1 MMCTKITYMSVLL
14 ACLAS
19 ATAVFAQTT
28 DPAFPPLKIGEWRAH
43 LPWQYA
49 RSVSQSASK
58 VYFATEWAVMELDKA
73 ERSPRFITKVDGL
86 SDAGIERIRF
96 SAATGT
102 LIIAYTNSNLDLWK
116 AADGS
121 VVNLPFI
128 AKNVNLAGGK
138 KINDIALDGQFAYL
152 AADFGVLKLNLTR
165 EEVVFSTF
173 TPTRT
178 RSVAVYQGNLYIGTA
193 NGLYALPVDDPNP
206 ADFSRWRL
214 VSGGF
219 PAGRPV
225 AALAVSGDALFIG
238 IEKAVYRF
246 DGGNATLVEADGK
259 NNIVYL
265 SAEGP
270 GLMMGFREGFDGR
283 VVYRAA
289 DGALSTVHE
298 PCDARIPFYGIEDG
312 ARKFWFADLTDDF
325 QYFDATTGRCDRLR
339 FNSPYNH
346 QSSEIVVGPDRV
358 FVSTPGFDVNVNP
371 VYSRLGLFIYSK
383 KDKTWQRFN
392 GDSNPELQGG
402 DCDKDF
408 WRVTPHP
415 TEDKFYA
422 GGFVGGLVEAKDGGK
437 TTRCFNQNNSILQ
450 NAGASGSNRTAIAGM
465 TFDEQGNLW
474 ICNYGAGSPIA
485 VLKKDGTLRNFTNSL
500 ASNLLQV
507 VVDRN
512 GLKWFVVGFNGGVL
526 VYDSGKDLDN
536 PADDRYQLLTTSNS
550 KLPSNTVTSIAVDLD
565 GDVWVGTQKGVALY
579 QCGGDAIFSN
589 QCVGSRPQ
597 TVVDDFRAELL
608 ETEEV
613 RTIAIDGGNRKWFGT
628 FNGIFVQS
636 PDGRTEEARFTTANS
651 PLFDNTITDIA
662 IDQPTGEVWIG
673 TERGLQSVRTEATQ
687 GGRVNT
693 PQPYAYPNPV
703 RPDYAGPIA
712 IYGLARDA
720 NIKITDITGN
730 LVYEGRATG
739 GQAVWDGRDY
749 LGRRAASGVYL
760 VFATSVALFENPDG
774 AIAKIVVLN

>member
-1 MMCTKITYMSVLL
+1 MRTIGTFIFVLL
-14 ACLAS
+14 LCLAG
-19 ATAVFAQTT
+19 VAQTSN
-28 DPAFPPLKIGEWRAH
+28 PEFPPLKIGEWRAH

-49 RSVSQSASK
+49 RSVTQSSNK
-58 VYFATEWAVMELDKA
+58 VYFATEWAVVEVDKA
-73 ERSPRFITKVDGL
+73 ERSPRFLTKVEGL
-86 SDAGIERIRF
+86 SDVGIERVRF
-96 SAATGT
+96 NPATNI
-102 LIIAYTNSNLDLWK
+102 LVIAYANSNLDLWK
-116 AADGS
+116 PADGS
-121 VVNLPFI
+121 AINLPFI

-138 KINDIALDGQFAYL
+138 KINDIAMDGQFAYL
-152 AADFGVLKLNLTR
+152 AGDFGLLKLNLAR
-165 EEVVFSTF
+165 AEVVFTTF
-173 TPTRT
+173 TPTRA
-178 RSVAVYQGNLYIGTA
+178 RSVAVYEGNMYVGTT

-214 VSGGF
+214 VNAGF

-225 AALAVSGDALFIG
+225 SALAVSGGGLFLG
-238 IEKAVYRF
+238 VEKAVYRF
-246 DGGNATLVEADGK
+246 DGREAKLVEQDRA
-259 NNIVYL
+259 NSIVYL
-265 SAEGP
+265 SADGP
-270 GLMMGFREGFDGR
+270 GVLMGFREGFDGR

-325 QYFDATTGRCDRLR
+325 RYFDATTGRCDRLR

-346 QSSEIVVGPDRV
+346 QSSEIVVSNDHV
-358 FVSTPGFDVNVNP
+358 FVATPGFDVNLNAI
-371 VYSRLGLFIYSK
+371 YSRLGLYIFDK
-383 KDKTWQRFN
+383 KESQWRRFN
-392 GDSNPELQGG
+392 GTSNPELEGG

-408 WRVTPHP
+408 WRVIPHP
-415 TEDKFYA
+415 TEDKFHV
-422 GGFVGGLVEAKDGGK
+422 GSFVGGMVQVEEGGK
-437 TTRCFNQNNSILQ
+437 KTDCFNQNNSILQ

-465 TFDEQGNLW
+465 AYDESGNLW
-474 ICNYGAGSPIA
+474 ICNYGAASPIA

-500 ASNLLQV
+500 ANNLLQV

-512 GLKWFVVGFNGGVL
+512 GFKWFVVGFNGGVL

-536 PADDRYQLLTTSNS
+536 PADDRYQLFTTSNS

-565 GDVWVGTQKGVALY
+565 GDVWVGTQKGVVVY
-579 QCGGDAIFSN
+579 QCGGDAVFT
-589 QCVGSRPQ
+589 QCANSRPQ
-597 TVVDDFRAELL
+597 TLVDGFRAELL

-651 PLFDNTITDIA
+651 PLFDNAITDIA
-662 IDQPTGEVWIG
+662 IDQRTGEVWIG
-673 TERGLQSVRTEATQ
+673 TERGLQSLRAEATQ

-693 PQPYAYPNPV
+693 SQPYAYPNPV
-703 RPDYAGPIA
+703 RPDYDGPIA

-720 NIKITDITGN
+720 NVKITDVTGN

-760 VFATSVALFENPDG
+760 IFATSTALFENPDA